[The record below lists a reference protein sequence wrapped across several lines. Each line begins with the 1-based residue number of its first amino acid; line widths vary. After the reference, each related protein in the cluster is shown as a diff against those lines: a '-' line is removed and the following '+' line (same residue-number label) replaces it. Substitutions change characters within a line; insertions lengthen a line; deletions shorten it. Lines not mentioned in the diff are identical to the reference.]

1 MSLCEVDGCINK
13 GRYCRFHQKQ
23 NAAPKDT
30 DKKKKTFSS
39 APKMPN
45 AKLESWFTRKIKQC
59 LWICEECGV
68 NCHSTDAKYQ
78 RAAQAHLLPKSL
90 FPSVATHDLNHK
102 TLGPSCGCHNKY
114 DVSWKSASK
123 MKIWKSALQQIFQ
136 LIPLLP
142 QEEYKKLPDVIR
154 DEYES
159 IACPQNVHLNSSGA
173 NKFVS

>member
-1 MSLCEVDGCINK
+1 MHKKLV
-13 GRYCRFHQKQ
+13 
-23 NAAPKDT
+23 ATPKDPAVNGQWST
-30 DKKKKTFSS
+30 INRNKLQTKNS
-39 APKMPN
+39 
-45 AKLESWFTRKIKQC
+45 KLESWFTRKIKQC

-68 NCHSTDAKYQ
+68 NCHSSDAKYQ

-159 IACPQNVHLNSSGA
+159 IACPPNVHLNSSGA